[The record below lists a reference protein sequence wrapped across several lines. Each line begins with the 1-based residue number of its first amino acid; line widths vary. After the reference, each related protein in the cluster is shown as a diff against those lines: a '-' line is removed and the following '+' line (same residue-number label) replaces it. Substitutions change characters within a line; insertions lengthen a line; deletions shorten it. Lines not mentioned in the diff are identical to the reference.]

1 MGAAPTQRMWDSPP
15 RPPTLTVPSALRIL
29 ARRPLADARVVP
41 GRGRVDVTSRIE
53 RHEGIVKGS
62 DSDDLTT
69 RETPDPPGRES
80 LSSRMLLRIAAL
92 LLIGAAVMPWWM
104 TMLSDYAGYL
114 GFYDYSFYFDAGY
127 ALRLNRH
134 ANVYDPHVLATVAAQ
149 HGLFLGTGVFQ
160 YPLLLP
166 ILFIP
171 ISRFSMGRSAQAF
184 IILNCLLWLV
194 GTGLMIGLLRR
205 GLFGGDRRLPR
216 LGLHVRRPR
225 QWAGHIWSW
234 WQRLSDADVFAIAL
248 VTFVSL
254 TDDPLIESVRLG
266 QASIL
271 IFFAICLTFWLM
283 RRERAILIGVVIA
296 VAIMIKALPLV
307 LLGYF
312 VLRGRWRVAIAAV
325 LACVAQLAAMA
336 LVVGPQG
343 LLTMRAIAGNG
354 LGDSLRYQNE
364 ALARVPFWVGIA
376 ITKQPSTL
384 LLNAGYGLIAI
395 VVLAFIGGVLRV
407 TLLRW
412 PARKTVGRRPL
423 GGTFELVGFA
433 WAVCT
438 MVLVSPISWVHH
450 SAWLVPPFALCL
462 GCALRPLASG
472 IRRGDGRLRPEV
484 YLVLGLVVGILLTM
498 FQLPFG
504 YDRLSTP
511 ELEILFL
518 HHPIRPL
525 YMLLRPAGALLL
537 WLASGVLYWRLG
549 VPAAAAEAQAP
560 AAVPAAAHAT
570 AATPQV

>member
-1 MGAAPTQRMWDSPP
+1 M
-15 RPPTLTVPSALRIL
+15 
-29 ARRPLADARVVP
+29 
-41 GRGRVDVTSRIE
+41 TSRIP
-53 RHEGIVKGS
+53 RHEGSVADPDGGGTEREAPDTADTL
-62 DSDDLTT
+62 DSSG
-69 RETPDPPGRES
+69 RPP
-80 LSSRMLLRIAAL
+80 LSSRLLLRIAAL
-92 LLIGAAVMPWWM
+92 LLIGAAAMPWWM

-127 ALRLNRH
+127 ALRLDRH
-134 ANVYDPHVLATVAAQ
+134 TNVYDPHVLATVAAQ

-171 ISRFSMGRSAQAF
+171 ISHFSMGRSAQAF
-184 IILNCLLWLV
+184 IILNCLLWLA
-194 GTGLMIGLLRR
+194 GTGLMISLLRR
-205 GLFGGDRRLPR
+205 GLFGGDRRLPG
-216 LGLHVRRPR
+216 LGLRVSRPR
-225 QWAGHIWSW
+225 EWAGRIWSW

-271 IFFAICLTFWLM
+271 IFFAICLTLWLM
-283 RRERAILIGVVIA
+283 RREWAVAIGVVIA
-296 VAIMIKALPLV
+296 VAIMIKVLPLV

-312 VLRGRWRVAIAAV
+312 VLRGRWRVVIATA
-325 LACVAQLAAMA
+325 LACAAQLAAMA

-376 ITKQPSTL
+376 VMRQPSTL
-384 LLNAGYGLIAI
+384 LLNAGYALIAI
-395 VVLAFIGGVLRV
+395 VALAFIAGVLRV
-407 TLLRW
+407 TLGRW
-412 PARKTVGRRPL
+412 RARKTADRGL
-423 GGTFELVGFA
+423 GNTFELLGFA

-472 IRRGDGRLRPEV
+472 IRREDGRLKLEA
-484 YLVLGLVVGILLTM
+484 YLVLALVVGILLTM
-498 FQLPFG
+498 FQLPFE

-511 ELEILFL
+511 ALEVLFL

-525 YMLLRPAGALLL
+525 YMVLRPTGALLL
-537 WLASGVLYWRLG
+537 WLASGVLFWRTG
-549 VPAAAAEAQAP
+549 VPAAVADEARAP
-560 AAVPAAAHAT
+560 ATVPAAARAIAPSPH
-570 AATPQV
+570 V

>member
-1 MGAAPTQRMWDSPP
+1 M
-15 RPPTLTVPSALRIL
+15 
-29 ARRPLADARVVP
+29 
-41 GRGRVDVTSRIE
+41 TSRIE
-53 RHEGIVKGS
+53 RHEGFVEHRDG
-62 DSDDLTT
+62 DGDDLTG
-69 RETPDPPGRES
+69 RETPDRVDTPDTSGHAPT
-80 LSSRMLLRIAAL
+80 SSRLLLRIAAL
-92 LLIGAAVMPWWM
+92 LLIGAAAMPWWM

-114 GFYDYSFYFDAGY
+114 GFYDYSFYFDAGF

-134 ANVYDPHVLATVAAQ
+134 ANVYDPNVLATVAAQ

-171 ISRFSMGRSAQAF
+171 ISRFSMGRTAQGF

-194 GTGLMIGLLRR
+194 GTGLMIGLLRH
-205 GLFGGDRRLPR
+205 GLFGADRRLPR
-216 LGLHVRRPR
+216 LGLRGSRPR
-225 QWAGHIWSW
+225 QWAGRVWSW

-271 IFFAICLTFWLM
+271 IFFAICLTLWLM
-283 RRERAILIGVVIA
+283 RRERAILVGVVIA

-312 VLRGRWRVAIAAV
+312 LLRGRWRLVIAAV
-325 LACVAQLAAMA
+325 LACAAQLGAMA

-343 LLTMRAIAGNG
+343 LLAMRAIAGNG

-384 LLNAGYGLIAI
+384 LLNSGYALIAI
-395 VVLAFIGGVLRV
+395 VALAFIGGVLRV
-407 TLLRW
+407 TVLRW
-412 PARKTVGRRPL
+412 RARTKADRRL
-423 GGTFELVGFA
+423 GATFELVGFA
-433 WAVCT
+433 WAVST

-472 IRRGDGRLRPEV
+472 IHREDGRLKLEV
-484 YLVLGLVVGILLTM
+484 YLVLALVVGILLTM

-511 ELEILFL
+511 ELEVLFL

-525 YMLLRPAGALLL
+525 YMVLRPTGALLL
-537 WLASGVLYWRLG
+537 WLVSGVQFWRLG
-549 VPAAAAEAQAP
+549 APAALAAGTEAQAP
-560 AAVPAAAHAT
+560 IPVPAVAHIT
-570 AATPQV
+570 VSSPQA